1 MTATTT
7 EELGGHPGLPRN
19 ALSKH
24 EVAALLCRA
33 GVEAG
38 FWVIPEFEVRGLTGS
53 KRSIDVVWARRCPR
67 DSHRPWAPVAAF
79 EIEGHGVG
87 RGAPH
92 ASITKNAE
100 SLTAAG
106 ALGASVRAMVLFQA
120 GPDGSSW
127 DKGSATD
134 HVPTAQ
140 RLIDRALAELPP
152 PQPAE
157 VVLDE
162 QLVMRLSEWQR
173 LLAG

>member
-1 MTATTT
+1 MTAATD
-7 EELGGHPGLPRN
+7 ELGGHPSLPPN

-38 FWVIPEFEVRGLTGS
+38 FWVIPEFEVRGQTDS
-53 KRSIDVVWARRCPR
+53 KRSIDVVWARRIPR
-67 DSHRPWAPVAAF
+67 DSHRPWIPVAAF

-106 ALGASVRAMVLFQA
+106 ALGAVVRAMVLFQA
-120 GPDGSSW
+120 GPDGTSW
-127 DKGSATD
+127 DKGSAREHLTG
-134 HVPTAQ
+134 AQ
-140 RLIDRALAELPP
+140 GLLNRALAELGSGHS
-152 PQPAE
+152 AE

-162 QLVMRLSEWQR
+162 ELEHQLKIWLQQVPK
-173 LLAG
+173 